1 MHILTIRYDFSQQFD
16 VSAEDAFKWCT
27 DYRED
32 DFSLMGMKGQR
43 QIKKVSDEVIILS
56 DMIHSNGKSSIKKKL
71 VRLDAKR
78 FFWSNT
84 HLAGPNKHSQF
95 LYQIIPM
102 KSKSRLEFTGLQINY
117 SKTKLSQK
125 EINMIKREAKEEDS
139 AIWKRLAKA
148 MEKDLKLR

>member
-1 MHILTIRYDFSQQFD
+1 

-102 KSKSRLEFTGLQINY
+102 KSKSRLEFTGLQVNY

-125 EINMIKREAKEEDS
+125 ENNLIKREAKEEDS
-139 AIWKRLAKA
+139 TIWKRLAKA
-148 MEKDLKLR
+148 MEKDLKL

>member
-1 MHILTIRYDFSQQFD
+1 MLTIRYDFSQQFD
-16 VSAEDAFKWCT
+16 VPAEDAFKWCT

-43 QIKKVSDEVIILS
+43 QIKKVSDDVIILT
-56 DMIHSNGKSSIKKKL
+56 DIIHSNGKSTIKKKL

-102 KSKSRLEFTGLQINY
+102 KSKSRLEFTGLQVNY

-125 EINMIKREAKEEDS
+125 EINLIKREAEEEDS

-148 MEKDLKLR
+148 MEKDLKL